1 MSQVQKITL
10 LVGAAIVAI
19 LIGSCLFIVTERD
32 QIVITQ
38 WGRPVRVISG
48 ARDEEERQ
56 AIRKEIEEMNRQS
69 GLDVDVRFGAGL
81 AFKIPF
87 LQQATRFDNR
97 LLEYESD
104 PRPITTGDKRTLIVD
119 NFARWRITNPLRF
132 MQNVRTEQEA
142 QTRLDDIIYS
152 VIRRE
157 LGRRDY
163 QAIIRTSNRILER
176 ELEVPLSDTV
186 TPIEGGRE
194 EIMKEVTRQCQP
206 LARQFGVLVI
216 DIRIQRVELPEENI
230 QKIYDRMQSERQRI
244 AMKYQEQGKAEQ
256 TKIKAETDKQVRIMQ
271 ADAYR
276 KARVM
281 EGEGEAEALRIYA
294 RGFIETNPETKETRQ
309 ILGYQSD
316 PEFYEFLR
324 SLEALK
330 KAADE
335 QTTFVLTTRN
345 HLFSRMESFE

>member
-1 MSQVQKITL
+1 MNQIQRITL
-10 LVGAAIVAI
+10 VIGLVVIAVVV
-19 LIGSCLFIVTERD
+19 GSCLFIVTERD

-56 AIRKEIEEMNRQS
+56 MLRTEIEEANRKS
-69 GLDVDVRFGAGL
+69 NLSVSVSFGAGL

-104 PRPITTGDKRTLIVD
+104 PHPITTGDKRTLFVD
-119 NFARWRITNPLRF
+119 NFARWRIMNPLRF

-142 QTRLDDIIYS
+142 QTRLEDIIYS
-152 VIRRE
+152 VLRRE

-163 QAIIRTSNRILER
+163 QAVIRTSNRILER
-176 ELEVPLSDTV
+176 EMELPLSNTV
-186 TPIEGGRE
+186 TSISGGRE
-194 EIMKEVTRQCQP
+194 EIMKQVTEQCQP
-206 LARQFGVLVI
+206 LAREFGVLVI
-216 DIRIQRVELPEENI
+216 DVRLQRAELPEENM
-230 QKIYDRMQSERQRI
+230 QEVYNRMKAERQRI
-244 AMKYQEQGKAEQ
+244 AMKYEEEGKAKQ
-256 TKIKAETDKQVRIMQ
+256 TQIKAETDKEVRITQ
-271 ADAYR
+271 ADAFR
-276 KARVM
+276 KARVI
-281 EGEGEAEALRIYA
+281 EGEGEAEALKIYA
-294 RGFIETNPETKETRQ
+294 QGFVETDPETKEERQ

-316 PEFYEFLR
+316 PEFYEFTR

-345 HLFSRMESFE
+345 HLFSRIESFE